1 MDGNGFKVSRRIR
14 NMGLFGSAFA
24 LALLFLSSS
33 FASGLEVT
41 TEDGRDAYE
50 QGEIIIFR
58 ISGMNNSTVYIN
70 FVHIVT
76 TRIGN
81 NTTYQK
87 DWYGLNPITLN
98 ETGKGTVFHSLDYQT
113 VFGNQEATYG
123 DWDFEVFESVNETTI
138 EFLSYRFK
146 VEVNWDLVLREWD
159 DKHEEDEREQ
169 EALLA
174 GLDARDNFKNW
185 VIVGLAF
192 LFMMNIATHHLGENP
207 VLIFLRNLAM
217 VIGRLFRTAEQGE
230 VDAVTASD
238 GATLSEWKWR
248 ERENTEKLE
257 RDAVKGRNKAK
268 RKMKRID
275 KGADK
280 RIDRID
286 QSRKARKELLEQ
298 RVKEYDDRV
307 GMNRA
312 KADSIDVP
320 TRDLVEVTIKGGK
333 NGSE

>member
-58 ISGMNNSTVYIN
+58 ISGMHNSTVYLN

-87 DWYGLNPITLN
+87 DWYGLNPIILN

-169 EALLA
+169 SAFLANLDNRYWWLVIVIFSMVFVSINWALKKSYGERPFWIATKMTAKALSSMFIMDQP
-174 GLDARDNFKNW
+174 GDLDAVSATEGKTT
-185 VIVGLAF
+185 GEF
-192 LFMMNIATHHLGENP
+192 LWRRKDDYGWQADR
-207 VLIFLRNLAM
+207 LRQKA
-217 VIGRLFRTAEQGE
+217 Q
-230 VDAVTASD
+230 
-238 GATLSEWKWR
+238 R
-248 ERENTEKLE
+248 ERDKSDRILTTAKARTEHFVGVAEEYEIRAKQLDEAASQISVPAQE
-257 RDAVKGRNKAK
+257 RIESAPEMIAKREKELKAK
-268 RKMKRID
+268 
-275 KGADK
+275 
-280 RIDRID
+280 
-286 QSRKARKELLEQ
+286 E
-298 RVKEYDDRV
+298 
-307 GMNRA
+307 
-312 KADSIDVP
+312 
-320 TRDLVEVTIKGGK
+320 GK
-333 NGSE
+333 